1 MRWLLRWQH
10 LAPGTQTFGERG
22 MLEVLR
28 QLQGF
33 EAPANSWE
41 RHILRSRVADYDP
54 KILDR
59 LCLTGA
65 VGWGRL
71 SPHPATLQE
80 ASGARRRVI
89 PTSVAPIT
97 FFVRED
103 ADWMNSQHAASGDR
117 SPGLSAMRAR
127 S

>member
-10 LAPGTQTFGERG
+10 IAPGAQVAGERG
-22 MLEVLR
+22 ALEVIR

-33 EAPANSWE
+33 EAPANAWE
-41 RHILRSRVADYDP
+41 QQILRRRIAGCYTP
-54 KILDR
+54 EMLDA
-59 LCLTGA
+59 LCLTGT

-71 SPHPATLQE
+71 SPHPATQE
-80 ASGARRRVI
+80 GFKAERRRVI
-89 PTSVAPIT
+89 PTSVAPIA

-103 ADWMNSQHAASGDR
+103 ADWMMSRRSPRCGDR
-117 SPGLSAMRAR
+117 RAE